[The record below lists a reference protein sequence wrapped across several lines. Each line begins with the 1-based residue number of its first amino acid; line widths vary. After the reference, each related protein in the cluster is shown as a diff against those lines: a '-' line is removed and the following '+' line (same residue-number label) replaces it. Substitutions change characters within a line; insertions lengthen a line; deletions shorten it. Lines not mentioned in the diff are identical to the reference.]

1 MGSERWEVRGE
12 ARAKGL
18 DRALVAC
25 CAVVALGVQLGVA
38 PPVLAQTS
46 SVDEPVVLR
55 FPPSIRA
62 AGFNG
67 AGVALVGNAGAVFFN
82 PAALAT
88 IRHVALEGAL
98 QSGPFAGELSTA
110 AVAWRIQQFDIG
122 FGLHYFDFDNSPG
135 PGGGFLTPAG
145 TPVEAT
151 ELLAVGSL
159 VYRFGLIALGG
170 SGKWVSRNVE
180 GVRERGVSADLGMA
194 IAVFDIMAIGFAVQ
208 NIGGNWSNTSSLR
221 MPRLTRFGFT
231 MNYVDP
237 QGTFRL
243 LSTIE
248 WQWKAGRKQRFVI
261 GGEGGIVI
269 GGVGVVGRLG
279 YGTRPEPTARAPV
292 TYGATLELGAMD
304 VDFAY
309 DPNDLLNDPSRR
321 IGVRIAI

>member
-1 MGSERWEVRGE
+1 VRGE
-12 ARAKGL
+12 ASAEGL

-25 CAVVALGVQLGVA
+25 WAVVALGVQLGA
-38 PPVLAQTS
+38 TPPVLAQTS
-46 SVDEPVVLR
+46 SIDEPVVLR
-55 FPPSIRA
+55 FPASIRA

-88 IRHVALEGAL
+88 IRKVVFEGAL
-98 QSGPFAGELSTA
+98 QSGPFAGELA
-110 AVAWRIQQFDIG
+110 AVAVGWKERQFDIG
-122 FGLHYFDFDNSPG
+122 FGLQYFDFDNSPG
-135 PGGGFLTPAG
+135 PGGGFITPAD
-145 TPVEAT
+145 TPVEAS
-151 ELLAVGSL
+151 ELFAVGSL

-208 NIGGNWSNTSSLR
+208 NVGGNWSNTSILR
-221 MPRLTRFGFT
+221 MPRLTRLGFT

-237 QGTFRL
+237 QETFRL

-248 WQWKAGRKQRFVI
+248 WQWQAGRKQRFVI

-269 GGVGVVGRLG
+269 KGVGVVGRLG
-279 YGTRPEPTARAPV
+279 YGTRPEPTARAAV
-292 TYGATLELGAMD
+292 TYGATLELRDID

-309 DPNDLLNDPSRR
+309 DPNNLLNAPARR
-321 IGVRIAI
+321 IGVRIAM

>member
-1 MGSERWEVRGE
+1 MRGE
-12 ARAKGL
+12 ATAEGL
-18 DRALVAC
+18 DRALVSC
-25 CAVVALGVQLGVA
+25 WAVVALGVQLGVT
-38 PPVLAQTS
+38 PPVLAQAS
-46 SVDEPVVLR
+46 SIDEPVVLR
-55 FPPSIRA
+55 FPASIRA

-88 IRHVALEGAL
+88 IRHVALEAAL
-98 QSGPFAGELSTA
+98 QSGPFAGELSA
-110 AVAWRIQQFDIG
+110 GAVGWRIRQFDIG

-145 TPVEAT
+145 MPVEAT

-180 GVRERGVSADLGMA
+180 GVRERGVSGDLGMA

-208 NIGGNWSNTSSLR
+208 NIGGNWSNTSDLK

-269 GGVGVVGRLG
+269 SGVGVVARLG
-279 YGTRPEPTARAPV
+279 YGTRPEATDRAPV

-309 DPNDLLNDPSRR
+309 DPNSQLNHPSRR
-321 IGVRIAI
+321 IGVRIAM

>member
-1 MGSERWEVRGE
+1 M
-12 ARAKGL
+12 
-18 DRALVAC
+18 
-25 CAVVALGVQLGVA
+25 
-38 PPVLAQTS
+38 
-46 SVDEPVVLR
+46 
-55 FPPSIRA
+55 
-62 AGFNG
+62 
-67 AGVALVGNAGAVFFN
+67 GNAGAVFFN

-292 TYGATLELGAMD
+292 TYGATLELGAID

>member
-1 MGSERWEVRGE
+1 MRRE
-12 ARAKGL
+12 ARAEGL

-25 CAVVALGVQLGVA
+25 WAVAALGVQLGVT

-46 SVDEPVVLR
+46 SIDEPVVLR
-55 FPPSIRA
+55 FPASIRA

-88 IRHVALEGAL
+88 IRKVVFEGAL
-98 QSGPFAGELSTA
+98 QSGPFAGELA
-110 AVAWRIQQFDIG
+110 AVAVGWKERQFDIG
-122 FGLHYFDFDNSPG
+122 FGLQYFDFDNSPG
-135 PGGGFLTPAG
+135 PGGGFITPAD
-145 TPVEAT
+145 TPVEAS
-151 ELLAVGSL
+151 ELFAVGSL

-208 NIGGNWSNTSSLR
+208 NVGGNWSKTSDLR

-248 WQWKAGRKQRFVI
+248 WQWQAGRKQRFVI

-269 GGVGVVGRLG
+269 SGVGVVGRLG
-279 YGTRPEPTARAPV
+279 YGTRPEPTARAGV

-309 DPNDLLNDPSRR
+309 DPNNLLNEPYRR